1 MSIISVNFALFTCI
15 VLLVYYVLPRRQQN
29 YLLLAV
35 SLLFLSFWSYQVA
48 LIFVFLTLANYL
60 VARHVR
66 REDNKRVPVFLW
78 IGIALN
84 LFSLAYLKYNDFF
97 FPYIAYY
104 LRKTGIAFSLE
115 GLKLLLPV
123 GLSFYAVQAVAYLL
137 DIFKGVARPVAS
149 LTDFALF
156 MLYFPK
162 LISGPIERSR
172 DLVPKLQSPRVVNWG
187 CVERS
192 LSLIVVGLVRKV
204 VIADGLFL
212 LFPERAFIEPQRFS
226 APHLICSLLFYAF
239 MIYNDFAGYTS
250 IVRGISGLLG
260 IELSQNFNIP
270 YFSRNFTEFWQRW
283 HITLS
288 NWLRDYIFMPL
299 TRSLLRRGFDSRH
312 PVTLI
317 LPPFVTMFVSALWH
331 NANGGILLWGGLH
344 AFYQVVERLFVMWRK
359 QGPPRFFARWQQGLA
374 ILLVF
379 ALTVLAWAPFRME
392 IPVALQFYKEVF
404 RFSLSGETFIPVLA
418 MWISL
423 FLVALSLMI
432 DVPQYRRGELVF
444 VQQPPLVKA
453 ALINAAIVLLVI
465 GIAAHLKAPPPF
477 IYQAF

>member
-1 MSIISVNFALFTCI
+1 MSIISVGFALFTCV
-15 VLLVYYVLPRRQQN
+15 VLLLYYILPHRQQN
-29 YLLLAV
+29 YLLLAA
-35 SLLFLSFWSYQVA
+35 SLLFLSFWSYQVVM
-48 LIFVFLTLANYL
+48 IFVFLTLANYL
-60 VARHVR
+60 VARRVR
-66 REDNKRVPVFLW
+66 QEDNKHARVFLW

-97 FPYIAYY
+97 FPYVAYY
-104 LRKTGIAFSLE
+104 LRKTGVAFSLE

-123 GLSFYAVQAVAYLL
+123 GLSFYVVQAVAYLL

-149 LTDFALF
+149 LADFALF

-172 DLVPKLQSPRVVNWG
+172 DLMPKLESPRVVNWG
-187 CVERS
+187 CLERS
-192 LSLIVVGLVRKV
+192 FSLIVVGLVRKL

-212 LFPERAFIEPQRFS
+212 LFPERTFIEPQRFS
-226 APHLICSLLFYAF
+226 APHLMSSVLFYAF

-260 IELSQNFNIP
+260 IELSHNFNTP

-299 TRSLLRRGFDSRH
+299 TRGLLRRGFDSRH
-312 PVTLI
+312 PLTLI

-331 NANGGILLWGGLH
+331 NASGGMLLWGGLH
-344 AFYQVVERLFVMWRK
+344 ALCQVIERLFALWRK
-359 QGPPRFFARWQQGLA
+359 KGMQHFPARWQQSLA

-379 ALTVLAWAPFRME
+379 ALTVLAWVPFRME
-392 IPVALQFYKEVF
+392 IPIALQFYKEVF
-404 RFSLSGETFIPVLA
+404 RFSLSGEMSIPALV

-432 DVPQYRRGELVF
+432 DLPQYRRGESVF

-453 ALINAAIVLLVI
+453 ALINIAIVLLTI